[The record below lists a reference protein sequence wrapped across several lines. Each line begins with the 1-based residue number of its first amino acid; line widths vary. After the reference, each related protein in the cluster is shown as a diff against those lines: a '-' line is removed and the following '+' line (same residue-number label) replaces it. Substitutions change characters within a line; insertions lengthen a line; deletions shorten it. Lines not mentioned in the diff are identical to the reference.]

1 MKYVK
6 LNLTEDQWRYFKER
20 CKRIKSRPVEVL
32 EELVKW
38 LNYEGN
44 GSNVRSQANLW
55 LEAEA
60 IFYEDRAEDR
70 ANKEA

>member
-32 EELVKW
+32 EELVKCI
-38 LNYEGN
+38 NYEGN
-44 GSNVRSQANLW
+44 GANVRNKANTW

-60 IFYEDRAEDR
+60 MFYEDR